1 MFLSAETG
9 TGKTIAYAAPALYR
23 IFQALQKQVQTAAPS
38 ATVPGGPGAEHPGP
52 RCLVLTP
59 TSDLAAQVLCWAVFS
74 DDNF

>member
-23 IFQALQKQVQTAAPS
+23 VFQALRKQAETAAPS
-38 ATVPGGPGAEHPGP
+38 GTGPGAEHPGP

-59 TSDLAAQVLCWAVFS
+59 TADLASQVLPWAEITDRNV
-74 DDNF
+74 